1 MPPRRWEELTTLD
14 IAALPPGTVA
24 ILPVSATEQHGP
36 HLPLNTDAVINAG
49 ILDRALSLLPDH
61 VPALALPPWV
71 YGFSP
76 EHTGFPGTLTL
87 PAEALLAGWRAVAEG
102 VHRAGLRRL
111 VLFNSHGGNPPVMEL
126 LAFELRQRLGMLVVP
141 VSWGRFGLPDGLFP
155 PEEVAWGIHGG
166 AVETSLML
174 HLRPDLVRADK
185 LTDFPSAAARLGTTA
200 LRLHDIGWA
209 AEDLNPAG
217 VVGDARLASAGK
229 GAAVLEHAARGL
241 ATLVGEV
248 AAYPWP

>member
-1 MPPRRWEELTTLD
+1 MPPRRWEELTSPD
-14 IAALPPGTVA
+14 IAALLPETVA

-49 ILDRALSLLPDH
+49 ILDRALSQLPDS

-76 EHTGFPGTLTL
+76 EHLSFPGTMTL

-141 VSWGRFGLPDGLFP
+141 VSWGRFGLPDRLFP
-155 PEEVAWGIHGG
+155 EDELKWGIHGG

-185 LTDFPSAAARLGTTA
+185 LADFRSAAAGLRTKA

-209 AEDLNPAG
+209 AQDLNPAG
-217 VVGDARLASAGK
+217 VVGDTTLATAGK

-241 ATLVGEV
+241 ATLLEEV
-248 AAYPWP
+248 AAHPWP